1 MVMKLSKS
9 YILLVC
15 TWLLFGGLIIYLRFV
30 KGLEPPTALLILLV
44 IVALI
49 PLAGRLKIGDWFDFT
64 RKVEGLSKE
73 VSSTKK
79 ELREIRNM
87 LTVNIR
93 GQQQFNISL
102 QNEETARAFAESMSL
117 KSEAQ
122 YPPSSTQED
131 EDAFFSEKMSPIDK
145 QRFFFIK
152 VVDEAIASA
161 KPILEILYDARLA
174 KQQKDVLPQRK
185 WARDKDL
192 LSIIEELQTDWSDTI
207 AVAKDEAPKYL
218 ESIKTLI
225 TVRHDVAEMTKNP
238 PSVKEVRQLLRDAGY
253 ARGYLFGILVAGF
266 GFFLVITSPH
276 RPNIAP

>member
-1 MVMKLSKS
+1 MKS

-15 TWLLFGGLIIYLRFV
+15 TWLLFLGLIIYLRFIR
-30 KGLEPPTALLILLV
+30 GLEPPTALLILLV

-49 PLAGRLKIGDWFDFT
+49 PLAERLKIGDWFDFT
-64 RKVEGLSKE
+64 RKVESLGKE

-102 QNEETARAFAESMSL
+102 QNEEAARAFAESMSL
-117 KSEAQ
+117 TTEAQ

-131 EDAFFSEKMSPIDK
+131 EDAFFSKKMGPIDR

-152 VVDEAIASA
+152 VADEAIASA
-161 KPILEILYDARLA
+161 KPILEVIYDARVT
-174 KQQKDVLPQRK
+174 KQQKDVLPRRK
-185 WARDKDL
+185 QALDKDL
-192 LSIIEELQTDWSDTI
+192 ISIIEELQTDWSDTI
-207 AVAKDEAPKYL
+207 AFGKDKAPKCL

-225 TVRHDVAEMTKNP
+225 TVRHDVAERTIDP
-238 PSVKEVRQLLRDAGY
+238 PSVKKARQLLRDVGY
-253 ARGYLFGILVAGF
+253 ASGYFYGLVEG
-266 GFFLVITSPH
+266 GLSFFLFISSPH
-276 RPNIAP
+276 RQV